1 MIRLDKVSRSFTV
14 GDQQVNALRDIE
26 LDIAAGDYV
35 SIMGPSG
42 SGKST
47 LLNVIGL
54 LDRPSSGSYKLDGGD
69 VTDLND
75 EQQARVRSE
84 KIGFVFQSFH
94 LVPRLTAAMNIELPL
109 MLAGVSVAGRKARV
123 KQLLEDY
130 GLTDRADHKPD
141 QLSGGQRQRVAI
153 ARATSMH
160 PAVLLADEPTGN
172 LDQTTGREVM
182 ALLEQLVVQHVALIV
197 VTHDPVIGSRA
208 ARQIHMVDGQI
219 ISETKAQA
227 RE

>member
-1 MIRLDKVSRSFTV
+1 MIEFINIRRSFSI
-14 GDQQVNALRDIE
+14 GDQRVTALHDIN
-26 LDIAAGDYV
+26 LNIAAGDYV

-47 LLNVIGL
+47 LLNLIGL
-54 LDRPSSGSYKLDGGD
+54 LDRPTSGTYKLDSGD
-69 VTDLND
+69 VTALND
-75 EQQARVRSE
+75 AQQARVRSE

-109 MLAGVSVAGRKARV
+109 ILAGIPAAERKLRVA
-123 KQLLEDY
+123 QLLANY
-130 GLTDRADHKPD
+130 GLTDRASHRPD

-172 LDQTTGREVM
+172 LDQTTGREVIK
-182 ALLEQLVVQHVALIV
+182 LLEQLSLQNVTLIL
-197 VTHDPVIGSRA
+197 VTHDPALAGRASRQL
-208 ARQIHMVDGQI
+208 RMVDGQI
-219 ISETKAQA
+219 ISQTMS
-227 RE
+227 